1 MKRSVKLILLF
12 PTALIVAVFLSL
24 LLALVLG
31 YQTVDVAGTH
41 LRVQPS
47 EFNKVYQP
55 SELKSDLEFLIRT
68 LEAVHPDLY
77 AYTPTSAVSREKEK
91 IEAELTSPMS
101 RVDFYLKVAPLVAML
116 NEGHTKI
123 YPPYEEYYHFV
134 GGGGL
139 LFPFE
144 VEFKDSQAF
153 ISANYSADSL
163 AARGSELQSI
173 NGLPVG
179 QITDRFLS
187 LTSSEKRATKLAWL
201 EEFFA
206 HMLWL
211 VYGFEKEFKV
221 EFTSKSNGKLHTR
234 TIQGV
239 TNNAIQTQ
247 KKSNLEDENRA
258 HYSYRSLPDE
268 KIGIIDFLLFK
279 DMDDFRSFLKE
290 TFTEIQKEGIVD
302 LIIDIRENPGG
313 YSQLEDVLLGYLT
326 DKPVVG
332 FLNME
337 IKVSKQIKDYY
348 RSTLRWYVK
357 WLPFQ
362 YIHPTWRKMW
372 NTREGDLAVIR
383 REPKKPGENPLRF
396 SGSVY
401 VLTGPK
407 TYSTAQDFA
416 AAIQDYELGTLIG
429 EETGGVAS
437 SFGAWMP
444 FDLPHTRLW
453 VFVSTKRIY
462 RPSGKSD
469 GRGVVPDYEVKQP
482 PEDSERGMDTA
493 MHFAR
498 ELIKSKR
505 GDGARADKLIR

>member
-1 MKRSVKLILLF
+1 MKSSVKLVLLP
-12 PTALIVAVFLSL
+12 PTALIVAVVLSL
-24 LLALVLG
+24 LLALLFG
-31 YQTVDVAGTH
+31 YQIVDVAGTH
-41 LRVQPS
+41 LRVLPS

-55 SELKSDLEFLIRT
+55 SELKSDLDFLIRT

-77 AYTPTSAVSREKEK
+77 AYTPKPAISLEKKK
-91 IEAELTSPMS
+91 IESELTSPMS
-101 RVDFYLKVAPLVAML
+101 RVDFYLKVAPLIAML

-123 YPPYEEYYHFV
+123 YPAYEEYYHFV
-134 GGGGL
+134 GSGGL

-153 ISANYSADSL
+153 IGANYSADSL

-179 QITDRFLS
+179 QITDRLLS

-211 VYGFEKEFKV
+211 VYGFEKEFEV
-221 EFTSKSNGKLHTR
+221 EFISKSDGKLHTR

-239 TNNAIQTQ
+239 TYSTIQTQ
-247 KKSNLEDENRA
+247 KTIKSEDEEQV

-268 KIGIIDFLLFK
+268 KIGIIDLRLFK
-279 DMDDFRSFLKE
+279 DMDDFRSFLRE

-313 YSQLEDVLLGYLT
+313 YSQLEDVLLSYLT
-326 DKPVVG
+326 DRPVVG

-372 NTREGDLAVIR
+372 NTPEGGLAVIR
-383 REPKKPGENPLRF
+383 REPKKPKDNPLRF
-396 SGSVY
+396 SGGVY
-401 VLTGPK
+401 VLTGPR

-416 AAIQDYELGTLIG
+416 AAMQDYELGTLIG

-444 FDLPHTRLW
+444 FDLPNTRLW

-469 GRGVVPDYEVKQP
+469 GRGVVPDYEVKQT
-482 PEDSERGMDTA
+482 PEDSGKGMDTV
-493 MHFAR
+493 MQFTK
-498 ELIKSKR
+498 ELIKSKH
-505 GDGARADKLIR
+505 GEDAQPMS